1 MDLQELMPWLGAI
14 ALILSLGNTVTSFL
28 TSGAKKTAGDLAA
41 FKESQAL
48 RLQKV
53 DEQIDGHDSR
63 IQELESTMR
72 HLPDRQVVH
81 ELQLTM
87 KDIQI
92 ELAGVK
98 ASTETAART
107 SRRVEEFL
115 LDKAKAAA

>member
-1 MDLQELMPWLGAI
+1 MDLQQLMPWLTAI
-14 ALILSLGNTVTSFL
+14 ALILGLGNTVTSFL
-28 TSGAKKTAGDLAA
+28 TSGAKKTAADLAS
-41 FKESQAL
+41 FKEAQAQKL
-48 RLQKV
+48 EDVDKRLTV
-53 DEQIDGHDSR
+53 HGSR
-63 IQELESTMR
+63 IQELESTMK

-98 ASTETAART
+98 SSTETAART

-115 LDKAKAAA
+115 LEKAKAS